1 MKKKFLKTIA
11 ILMCTSSF
19 IGCVGPATVMAAE
32 ETSIVESTGENQTRE
47 NFTMENGSFNEGS
60 YVYTYDENGTH
71 YKVVE
76 ETDASFQNVTSYT
89 YTVDEEGDCSLVK
102 TVQSYIDGKNV
113 IIETTTPD
121 GQTDV
126 ETISPQAARI
136 IPYSDGTT
144 GEWVTQSYDSQVYV
158 KGSPIA
164 TIAQLLFMALGVVLA
179 EKIPA
184 KLFVIAESLFNRNS
198 ESVYTHETY
207 SYMLS
212 DTNQFVIVRE
222 AVSVMYFLDSAHK
235 YYIDSYYDEFDGRGV
250 IIS

>member
-1 MKKKFLKTIA
+1 MKKNIIKAIA
-11 ILMCTSSF
+11 ILLCTSS
-19 IGCVGPATVMAAE
+19 IISYAGPATVMAAE
-32 ETSIVESTGENQTRE
+32 ETPIVENADVNQTRE
-47 NFTMENGSFNEGS
+47 NLTIEEGSFNEGS

-89 YTVDEEGDCSLVK
+89 YTVNEQGDCSLVK
-102 TVQSYIDGKNV
+102 TVQSYIDGGNV

-121 GQTDV
+121 GQTNV
-126 ETISPQAARI
+126 ETISPQPARI

-144 GEWVTQSYDSQVYV
+144 GEWVTQTFDSKLYI

-179 EKIPA
+179 EKLPS
-184 KLFVIAESLFNRNS
+184 KLLVIAEALFNRNS
-198 ESVYTHETY
+198 EYVYTHETY

-212 DTNQFVIVRE
+212 DTNQFVIVR
-222 AVSVMYFLDSAHK
+222 AV
-235 YYIDSYYDEFDGRGV
+235 
-250 IIS
+250 